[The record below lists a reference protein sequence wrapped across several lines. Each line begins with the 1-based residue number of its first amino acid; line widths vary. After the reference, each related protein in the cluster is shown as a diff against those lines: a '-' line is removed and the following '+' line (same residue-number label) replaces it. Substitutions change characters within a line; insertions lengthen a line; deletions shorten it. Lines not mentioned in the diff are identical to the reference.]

1 MIALCVCK
9 IERVRESPP
18 FFLFFLVAH
27 CSVHNDSM
35 KSGGE
40 RQTHC
45 TAAQE
50 REREG
55 EGERAENTQES
66 RRREANWR
74 EL

>member
-1 MIALCVCK
+1 MDDCSVCVCE
-9 IERVRESPP
+9 IEGVRESPP
-18 FFLFFLVAH
+18 FFFFFFLLVAH

-45 TAAQE
+45 TAA
-50 REREG
+50 RER
-55 EGERAENTQES
+55 ERAENTQES